1 MKKHIAYSE
10 SQGGFWETFFN
21 DWSSGS
27 GHLIRQE
34 KTPEDWRNQDKMEP
48 QNVAIHAIKMLTAKA
63 NRGGSKEAFRSKKH
77 RKKAGENSEV
87 GRCTE

>member
-1 MKKHIAYSE
+1 
-10 SQGGFWETFFN
+10 
-21 DWSSGS
+21 
-27 GHLIRQE
+27 
-34 KTPEDWRNQDKMEP
+34 MEP